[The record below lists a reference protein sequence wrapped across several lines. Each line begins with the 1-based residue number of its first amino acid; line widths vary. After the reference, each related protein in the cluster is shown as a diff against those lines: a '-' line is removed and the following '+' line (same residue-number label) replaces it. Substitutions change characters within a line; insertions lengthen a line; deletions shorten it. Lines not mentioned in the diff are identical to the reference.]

1 MKVLEVNNISKRIR
15 KKQILDDVSFFL
27 CAGEIVGLIGKNG
40 VGIIPEYEQLSEE
53 GKATVESAG
62 TIYA

>member
-27 CAGEIVGLIGKNG
+27 CAGELDRI
-40 VGIIPEYEQLSEE
+40 E
-53 GKATVESAG
+53 TVP
-62 TIYA
+62 